1 MNDVVNAGMRVHLL
15 SNDNICYEG
24 VMYEVDEE
32 LLTVTL
38 QNVRNLGTTTR
49 GLRDTSGGDGG
60 GSSSSSSEPPVADVA
75 TAAVSD
81 DAVVHPYRV
90 FRGQDIKDLR
100 VVEDE
105 EESTTAT
112 PSTSNPNTT
121 TSSQEPP
128 DEEPAPAAMNPTST
142 SVAKDDDIKCYPKW
156 TQLMGKDLIIQVRKI
171 RNNDRRMNLWQNVA
185 RQQQTNTWQ
194 RTHFLALLFVHDSSS
209 STFAFLLSIIS
220 IMMMIHPPRYRN
232 SKPKILSPFPLL
244 VDWRHPRLAVVT
256 IMMFLMMP
264 APSTTVSDLYS
275 KKHLVGQLSLA
286 TRTW

>member
-1 MNDVVNAGMRVHLL
+1 
-15 SNDNICYEG
+15 
-24 VMYEVDEE
+24 MYEYDEE

-60 GSSSSSSEPPVADVA
+60 GSSSSSEPPVAEVA
-75 TAAVSD
+75 TAAVVSD

-90 FRGQDIKDLR
+90 FREQDIKDLR
-100 VVEDE
+100 VLEDE

-112 PSTSNPNTT
+112 PSTTSNPNTT

-142 SVAKDDDIKCYPKW
+142 TVTKDDDIKCYPKW

-171 RNNDRRMNLWQNVA
+171 RNKDRRMNVWQNVA

-194 RTHFLALLFVHDSSS
+194 RTHSSLSCLFTIPRRRRLPFSS
-209 STFAFLLSIIS
+209 A
-220 IMMMIHPPRYRN
+220 
-232 SKPKILSPFPLL
+232 
-244 VDWRHPRLAVVT
+244 
-256 IMMFLMMP
+256 
-264 APSTTVSDLYS
+264 
-275 KKHLVGQLSLA
+275 
-286 TRTW
+286 